1 MNATERFTLTLSVV
15 SIIGLPTLGL
25 MFRMAMQWTRTQ
37 DRLTEIATDLKE
49 LEADSQRDRK
59 AMDRR
64 VRYLEESVWR
74 RG

>member
-1 MNATERFTLTLSVV
+1 VNATERFALTLSVI
-15 SIIGLPTLGL
+15 SAIGLPTLGL
-25 MFRMAMQWTRTQ
+25 MFRMAIQWTHTQ

-64 VRYLEESVWR
+64 VRYLEETLWR
-74 RG
+74 H

>member
-1 MNATERFTLTLSVV
+1 MNATERFALTLSAISV
-15 SIIGLPTLGL
+15 IGLPTLGL
-25 MFRMAMQWTRTQ
+25 LFRMAMQWTRAQ

-64 VRYLEESVWR
+64 VRYLEESLWR